1 MNCDTVEMYDSEGNP
16 ILKPKKRYETLDDAI
31 EVAKKINAQDHVI
44 HKVVAYKC
52 PDCHKYHIGRN
63 GKQLKEKD
71 REKFKKHENQK
82 WTDFKNKLKFN

>member
-44 HKVVAYKC
+44 HKVVA
-52 PDCHKYHIGRN
+52 
-63 GKQLKEKD
+63 
-71 REKFKKHENQK
+71 
-82 WTDFKNKLKFN
+82 